1 MDLYVTV
8 RLSKAPVLTYN
19 ILSTDYTTS
28 REEPGVG
35 TLGPID
41 NGFSSSAY
49 SGEPP
54 PLTDIQ
60 SRLEPSGAFLQESV
74 EYQYYSV
81 LASERSPNH

>member
-1 MDLYVTV
+1 MGPIDDL
-8 RLSKAPVLTYN
+8 PH
-19 ILSTDYTTS
+19 TDCTTS

-41 NGFSSSAY
+41 NGLSSSAY

-54 PLTDIQ
+54 PPPLTDICFYIQ
-60 SRLEPSGAFLQESV
+60 GSLRYTVPIRAFRHFFKRVIV
-74 EYQYYSV
+74 EYTV